1 MLASNYGLTY
11 MKRSQALFALLC
23 AYVLLPGLA
32 SDAAGAS
39 PVDPA
44 KPPASQA
51 ANRPAPVQVVFL
63 GTGTPAPDPER
74 QGPATMVVVDGKPY
88 IVDAGTGVVR
98 QTQAAYRAGISV
110 RPAQLDIAF
119 ITHLHSDHTLGL
131 ADLIL
136 TPWVM
141 RRTVPLELYG
151 PEGTKAMAED
161 LLLAYRQDIHIRL
174 TGGEGANATGYKVHA
189 HDIQPGVIYQD
200 DRVKVT
206 AFKVEHGTWSE
217 SLGYRFDA
225 EGKSI
230 VFSGDT
236 RPTESVVQ
244 ACQGCDVLVHEAYT
258 GDSKDAWMMYMR
270 KFHTSATELGEIASR
285 AKPKLLVVIHAG
297 YLADSSEADM
307 LADIRKAFK
316 GEVKLAH
323 DLDVVTP

>member
-1 MLASNYGLTY
+1 
-11 MKRSQALFALLC
+11 MKRSHAVFALLC
-23 AYVLLPGLA
+23 AYALLLGYTF
-32 SDAAGAS
+32 DARGAS
-39 PVDPA
+39 PVDSA
-44 KPPASQA
+44 KA
-51 ANRPAPVQVVFL
+51 PAPKVANTQASVQVVFL

-98 QTQAAYRAGISV
+98 QTQAAYRVGISI
-110 RPAQLDIAF
+110 RPSQLDIAF

-136 TPWVM
+136 TPWVT
-141 RRTVPLELYG
+141 RRTSPLELYG
-151 PEGTKAMAED
+151 PEGTQAMAED
-161 LLLAYRQDIHIRL
+161 LLHAYRQDIHIRL
-174 TGGEGANATGYKVHA
+174 TGGEGANATGYQVHA

-206 AFKVEHGTWSE
+206 AFKVEHGTWPE
-217 SLGYRFDA
+217 ALGYRFDA

-244 ACQGCDVLVHEAYT
+244 ACQGCDVLVHEAYV
-258 GDSKDAWMMYMR
+258 GDSKDAWMLYMR
-270 KFHTSATELGEIASR
+270 KFHTSASELGELASR
-285 AKPKLLVVIHAG
+285 AKPKLLVVTHEG
-297 YLADSSEADM
+297 YLAGSSEADM

>member
-1 MLASNYGLTY
+1 MLASNYGFTY
-11 MKRSQALFALLC
+11 MKRSHVFFALLC
-23 AYVLLPGLA
+23 AYALLPGFT

-39 PVDPA
+39 PAGSA
-44 KPPASQA
+44 KAPASQA
-51 ANRPAPVQVVFL
+51 ADRPASVQVVFL
-63 GTGTPAPDPER
+63 GTGTPAADPER

-151 PEGTKAMAED
+151 PEGTRAMADD
-161 LLLAYRQDIHIRL
+161 LLHAYRQDIHIRL
-174 TGGEGANATGYKVHA
+174 TDGTGANATGYKVHA

-206 AFKVEHGTWSE
+206 AFKVEHGNWPE
-217 SLGYRFDA
+217 ALGYRFDA
-225 EGKSI
+225 GGKSI

-258 GDSKDAWMMYMR
+258 GDSKDAWMVYMR

>member
-1 MLASNYGLTY
+1 
-11 MKRSQALFALLC
+11 MKRSRVLSCAYALLLGV
-23 AYVLLPGLA
+23 AFGA
-32 SDAAGAS
+32 IGAS
-39 PVDPA
+39 PVDSA
-44 KPPASQA
+44 NTPASQA
-51 ANRPAPVQVVFL
+51 ADHPASVHVVFL
-63 GTGTPAPDPER
+63 GTGTPAPNPER
-74 QGPATMVVVDGKPY
+74 QGPASMVVVDGKPY

-98 QTQAAYRAGISV
+98 QTQTAYNVGISV
-110 RPAQLDIAF
+110 RPSQLDIAF

-131 ADLIL
+131 ADLIF

-141 RRTVPLELYG
+141 RRTAPLELYG
-151 PEGTKAMAED
+151 PEGTQAMAED
-161 LLLAYRQDIHIRL
+161 LLHAYREDIHIRL
-174 TGGEGANATGYKVHA
+174 TGGEGANDTGYKVQA

-206 AFKVEHGTWSE
+206 AFKVDHGTWHE
-217 SLGYRFDA
+217 ALGYRFDA

-244 ACQGCDVLVHEAYT
+244 ACHGCDVLVHEAYT
-258 GDSKDAWMMYMR
+258 GDSKDAWMVYMR
-270 KFHTSATELGEIASR
+270 KFHTSATELGELASR
-285 AKPKLLVVIHAG
+285 AKPKLLVVTHAG
-297 YLADSSEADM
+297 YVAGTSEVDM

>member
-1 MLASNYGLTY
+1 
-11 MKRSQALFALLC
+11 LFALVC
-23 AYVLLPGLA
+23 AYALSLVFT

-39 PVDPA
+39 AADSTKAQAAQAVNH
-44 KPPASQA
+44 PAS
-51 ANRPAPVQVVFL
+51 VQVVFL
-63 GTGTPAPDPER
+63 GTGTPAPDPET
-74 QGPATMVVVDGKPY
+74 QGPANMVVVDGKPY

-98 QTQAAYRAGISV
+98 QTQAAYRVGISI

-141 RRTVPLELYG
+141 RRTAPLELYG

-161 LLLAYRQDIHIRL
+161 LLHAYRQDIHIRL
-174 TGGEGANATGYKVHA
+174 TGGEAANSTGYKVNA

-200 DRVKVT
+200 DKVKVT
-206 AFKVEHGTWSE
+206 AFQVKHGTWPE
-217 SLGYRFDA
+217 ALGYRFDA

-244 ACQGCDVLVHEAYT
+244 ACHGCDVLVHEAYV
-258 GDSKDAWMMYMR
+258 GDSKDAWMVYMR
-270 KFHTSATELGEIASR
+270 KFHTSASELGEIAAR
-285 AKPKLLVVIHAG
+285 AKPKLLVVTHEG
-297 YLADSSEADM
+297 YVDGTSEADM
-307 LADIRKAFK
+307 LADIRKSFK
-316 GEVKLAH
+316 GAVKIAH